1 MKRNVLAGVVLAVLT
16 TVVVALS
23 LLGADVAPVVL
34 LGAALG
40 GALGLVPGGTVLG
53 RVAGFLAGAVI
64 AWVAYLLRAAALP
77 DSTAGRA
84 VAVLVVLTL
93 VVVVTGVA
101 RGRVPLW
108 TSLLG
113 VAAVVGAYER
123 VYALDPSSVVTTS
136 VATVSGVLLAA
147 AIGLLATVFLGPAD
161 APGASQEPL
170 GQEVDADEILHGRPL
185 PSSVHAE
192 PRREPAHTAPRE
204 PRTFSPDAVAH
215 RPSLA
220 LDHRPEA

>member
-40 GALGLVPGGTVLG
+40 GALGLVPGGTVVS

-64 AWVAYLLRAAALP
+64 AWVGYLLRAAALP

-84 VAVLVVLTL
+84 VAVLVVLAL
-93 VVVVTGVA
+93 VVGVVAVA

-108 TSLLG
+108 PLLLG

-123 VYALDPSSVVTTS
+123 VYAQDPTSVVTTS
-136 VATVSGVLLAA
+136 IATVSGVLLAA

-161 APGASQEPL
+161 EPTQQDEAL
-170 GQEVDADEILHGRPL
+170 AADDAEALVHGQPL

-192 PRREPAHTAPRE
+192 PRRAAAHTVLRE
-204 PRTFSPDAVAH
+204 PRTFSPDVTAP

-220 LDHRPEA
+220 LDPRPEA